1 MTSTHTLPVVP
12 DQILRKAELAD
23 LVSVLR
29 ARHNQKLDV
38 VVPTNNIRLHQGNL
52 VVGGLD
58 EIVVPGQPAR
68 LTTDGVTEAVEPFT
82 FDPSG
87 AYQPTHHADQ
97 DLASLFE
104 IPVRYVRKL
113 RTQDVELLDINVNR
127 WADKAEGNSLLRLLY
142 GSVADRP
149 GLVGI
154 ARAIRSDRYAIIDHL
169 DTVMSILAGLKEAGL
184 DGTNIKGIDLSEE
197 KLYLNIE
204 VPEIAVH
211 GRSLIENYRSPFTG
225 QTGAELPLVHA
236 GLKFTNSEIGRGA
249 FEVTPYAVF
258 EVCANGATINA
269 HKLRKVHM
277 GKVLEPGQIKWS
289 QETLN
294 AANELVRNQVRDAVG
309 SFLSTDFLETVI
321 DEWEREAGVEVI
333 KPADTIKVIAKEL
346 QYTEDEQDAILSA
359 FIKGGDMGAFAV
371 GHAVTAAVQD
381 FADPDRAHEVGESH
395 LAAVKIAA
403 RVAVKAEV

>member
-1 MTSTHTLPVVP
+1 MSINTLPVP
-12 DQILRKAELAD
+12 DETLRKAD
-23 LVSVLR
+23 LTALIGILR
-29 ARHNQKLDV
+29 RRHAQKLDV
-38 VVPTNNIRLHQGNL
+38 VVPTNNIRSLGGNL
-52 VVGGLD
+52 VIGGLD
-58 EIVVPGQPAR
+58 DVEVPAQAAR
-68 LTTDGVTEAVEPFT
+68 ITESGVTEGVPAFN

-87 AYQPTHHADQ
+87 LYRPTRIVDQ
-97 DLASLFE
+97 DLANLFD

-113 RTQDVELLDINVNR
+113 RDQHVNLLDTNINE
-127 WADKAEGNSLLRLLY
+127 WAARADGKSLLRLLW
-142 GSVADRP
+142 GSSANP
-149 GLVGI
+149 ETNGI
-154 ARAIRSDRYAIIDHL
+154 VRAIRSDRYAIIDNL
-169 DTVMSILAGLKEAGL
+169 DTVMSILAGLKESGL
-184 DGTNIKGIDLSEE
+184 DGSNIKDVDLSEE

-269 HKLRKVHM
+269 HKLRKVHL
-277 GKVLEPGQIKWS
+277 GKVLEEGQIKWS

-309 SFLSTDFLETVI
+309 RFLSTDFLEGVI

-333 KPADTIKVIAKEL
+333 KPADTIKVVAKEL
-346 QYTEDEQDAILSA
+346 QYTEDEQDAILNA
-359 FIKGGDMGAFAV
+359 FIKGGDMGAFAI
-371 GHAVTAAVQD
+371 GHAVTAAVQG
-381 FADPDRAHEVGESH
+381 FEDPDRAHEVGESH
-395 LAAVKIAA
+395 LAAVQIAA